1 MQLTSLIKKLD
12 GIDKPKSSAYLYEGL
27 NTSNKKSV
35 FLWESAGKKL
45 IEANLTVDQINQIFA
60 DVEQKATAAGSNR
73 TLIGKGKDAASAV
86 NKAWEDLKTKVQN
99 SGPIKNVDAMY
110 DQAAEKLKQATG
122 GDQGVMKYVQM
133 YRDFAKKHPIA
144 QSFIYAALIA
154 AAGIS
159 GAGLGGAAAL
169 GLFKMT
175 DKLLQG
181 EKFSSAAYQGAK
193 TGGMAYAAGQIGQ
206 AMKGDPAASTGSP
219 GEGSYTSYPPPTN
232 PDGSLMTPQEINAA
246 KDSLRVG
253 ADATAGAA
261 QNTLAATRQ
270 AVEKEVIDAIRS
282 RIANGEIAPG
292 DQGAIRDLAYK
303 MLDGSGMPPQAI
315 ETSVEK
321 LITRSMGDVGSS
333 VTNTVSGITG
343 DQIVNHPAYQAM
355 IQKFGDSPGARRA
368 AMSAAKA
375 AISKGQMNESK
386 SLTTYQINLI
396 FEHVSDSIILEGIWD
411 SLKGAAGKAVN
422 WAQTKGANLTNKV
435 TADKLQQAW
444 KAAGSPTDS
453 EEVKKILQS
462 AGVDAGIIDQA
473 FTTIGVQ
480 SSSTAQ
486 PTTPNAST
494 TQGQP
499 TPNSVSTRPP
509 TIKVSEINKTIPTL
523 KLKDLKALQKL
534 VNDTLAKRST
544 QPTTL

>member
-1 MQLTSLIKKLD
+1 
-12 GIDKPKSSAYLYEGL
+12 
-27 NTSNKKSV
+27 
-35 FLWESAGKKL
+35 
-45 IEANLTVDQINQIFA
+45 
-60 DVEQKATAAGSNR
+60 
-73 TLIGKGKDAASAV
+73 
-86 NKAWEDLKTKVQN
+86 
-99 SGPIKNVDAMY
+99 
-110 DQAAEKLKQATG
+110 
-122 GDQGVMKYVQM
+122 
-133 YRDFAKKHPIA
+133 
-144 QSFIYAALIA
+144 
-154 AAGIS
+154 
-159 GAGLGGAAAL
+159 
-169 GLFKMT
+169 
-175 DKLLQG
+175 
-181 EKFSSAAYQGAK
+181 
-193 TGGMAYAAGQIGQ
+193 
-206 AMKGDPAASTGSP
+206 
-219 GEGSYTSYPPPTN
+219 
-232 PDGSLMTPQEINAA
+232 
-246 KDSLRVG
+246 
-253 ADATAGAA
+253 
-261 QNTLAATRQ
+261 
-270 AVEKEVIDAIRS
+270 
-282 RIANGEIAPG
+282 
-292 DQGAIRDLAYK
+292 
-303 MLDGSGMPPQAI
+303 
-315 ETSVEK
+315 
-321 LITRSMGDVGSS
+321 
-333 VTNTVSGITG
+333 
-343 DQIVNHPAYQAM
+343 M

>member
-1 MQLTSLIKKLD
+1 MNLQLLIRKLDEVENTSKNNILTETITYKLWENAGQKILEAQLT
-12 GIDKPKSSAYLYEGL
+12 P
-27 NTSNKKSV
+27 
-35 FLWESAGKKL
+35 
-45 IEANLTVDQINQIFA
+45 DQINQLFQQ
-60 DVEQKATAAGSNR
+60 VEQGATASGSNR
-73 TLIGKGKDAASAV
+73 TLIGKGKDVAGAV
-86 NKAWEDLKTKVQN
+86 NKAWEDLKTKVQS
-99 SGPIKNVDAMY
+99 SGPIKNVDAAY

-144 QSFIYAALIA
+144 QGLIYSALIA

-169 GLFKMT
+169 GLFKMV

-193 TGGMAYAAGQIGQ
+193 TGAMAYGASKVGDYIKGKMGNAPGQNELVGKSPEELD
-206 AMKGDPAASTGSP
+206 AMMSTGKLT
-219 GEGSYTSYPPPTN
+219 GKMSYDQAY
-232 PDGSLMTPQEINAA
+232 
-246 KDSLRVG
+246 
-253 ADATAGAA
+253 
-261 QNTLAATRQ
+261 NT
-270 AVEKEVIDAIRS
+270 
-282 RIANGEIAPG
+282 
-292 DQGAIRDLAYK
+292 Y
-303 MLDGSGMPPQAI
+303 
-315 ETSVEK
+315 
-321 LITRSMGDVGSS
+321 
-333 VTNTVSGITG
+333 
-343 DQIVNHPAYQAM
+343 
-355 IQKFGDSPGARRA
+355 IQKFAQDPNNPSATIIQQAKQFA
-368 AMSAAKA
+368 ATKAKQ
-375 AISKGQMNESK
+375 GVQESTE
-386 SLTTYQINLI
+386 LTDQQINLI

-473 FTTIGVQ
+473 FTTIGVR

-486 PTTPNAST
+486 PTTPSAST
-494 TQGQP
+494 AQGQ
-499 TPNSVSTRPP
+499 P

-523 KLKDLKALQKL
+523 KLKDLKVLQKL
-534 VNDTLAKRST
+534 VDNTLAKRST
-544 QPTTL
+544 QPTTP